1 MDPPN
6 FIDHDLW
13 GSLQPLGTGIYRMD
27 FLRFFTL
34 ITIGRHPQTNHF
46 ILPGQRISNN
56 HCEILWEDKSVVLTD
71 LSSNGTWINGELVG
85 KGNKRLLR
93 DGNQIA
99 FGSPI
104 AQGSE
109 DYRFTFRT
117 HTTDLREYDRGEMYR
132 HYEIAHVLGS
142 GGYGTVSKGMCLA
155 TGEWVAIK
163 VISQKSFT
171 SGFVERK
178 VNMAREVT
186 IMSNLG
192 HPNICELKNAFYH
205 EHDGSLNL
213 VMELVSGGDLH
224 SYMQAGMVEDESSA
238 KFIIWQICDALGY
251 MHSRGV
257 THRDIKPANVLLS
270 EDLPPI
276 VKLTDF
282 GLAKV
287 VDDHTMLR
295 VKSPSPCFREADV
308 LYQSGWGTP
317 PYLAPEVYQY
327 KGYDHLVD
335 SWGVGCILF
344 DMLTN
349 HKPINLPSKD
359 PRRYEENWDPLIPWP
374 VLIDAEV
381 AEKAKEFTWLLLR
394 SEPKE
399 RMTMKNAVK
408 HEWMHPWLDEM
419 RKARDELIRDNAAHK
434 HLNYG
439 EDYRQEEEE
448 PET

>member
-1 MDPPN
+1 MSTSSPNVPAMDGPN

-13 GSLQPLGTGIYRMD
+13 GSLQPLGPGIYRMD

-46 ILPGQRISNN
+46 VLPGNK

-104 AQGSE
+104 EQGAE
-109 DYRFTFRT
+109 DYR
-117 HTTDLREYDRGEMYR
+117 
-132 HYEIAHVLGS
+132 
-142 GGYGTVSKGMCLA
+142 
-155 TGEWVAIK
+155 EWVAIK
-163 VISQKSFT
+163 VISPKFFGSQ
-171 SGFVERK
+171 FVDMR
-178 VNMAREVT
+178 VNMAREVS

-192 HPNICELKNAFYH
+192 HPNICELKDAFHH

-213 VMELVSGGDLH
+213 VMELVCGGDLH
-224 SYMQAGMVEDESSA
+224 SHMQAGMVDDESAA

-251 MHSRGV
+251 MHSYGV
-257 THRDIKPANVLLS
+257 THRDIKPANILLS
-270 EDLPPI
+270 EDLPPL

-287 VDDHTMLR
+287 VDEHTMLR
-295 VKSPSPCFREADV
+295 TGC
-308 LYQSGWGTP
+308 GTP
-317 PYLAPEVYQY
+317 LYMPPEVHQA

-344 DMLTN
+344 EMLTN
-349 HKPINLPSKD
+349 YRPMDVPSND
-359 PRRYEENWDPLIPWP
+359 PRRHENNWDPLIPWH

-381 AEKAKEFTWLLLR
+381 ADEAKEFTWLLLR

-399 RMTMKNAVK
+399 RMTMKNAPK
-408 HEWMHPWLDEM
+408 HKWIDPWLDAM
-419 RKARDELIRDNAAHK
+419 TRAREELIDANAAHK
-434 HLNYG
+434 HLNYR
-439 EDYRQEEEE
+439 EDYREEEEE

>member
-1 MDPPN
+1 MPSSSPNMPVMDPPN

-13 GSLQPLGTGIYRMD
+13 GSLQPLGVGIYRMD
-27 FLRFFTL
+27 FLRLFTL

-85 KGNKRLLR
+85 KGKKRLLR

-104 AQGSE
+104 AQGTE

-117 HTTDLREYDRGEMYR
+117 HTTDLREYDRGEMYL
-132 HYEIAHVLGS
+132 HYEIAHELRS
-142 GGYGTVSKGMCLA
+142 GGYGTVSKGMCLV

-163 VISQKSFT
+163 VISQVSFT
-171 SGFVERK
+171 SGFVERR

-186 IMSNLG
+186 IMKNLN
-192 HPNICELKNAFYH
+192 HPNICELKDHFLH

-213 VMELVSGGDLH
+213 VMELVHGGDLH
-224 SYMQAGMVEDESSA
+224 SYMEADMVDDESSA
-238 KFIIWQICDALGY
+238 KFIIWQICEALGY
-251 MHSRGV
+251 MHTLGV
-257 THRDIKPANVLLS
+257 THRDIKPANILLS
-270 EDLPPI
+270 DDLPPI
-276 VKLTDF
+276 VKVTDF

-295 VKSPSPCFREADV
+295 T
-308 LYQSGWGTP
+308 GWGTA

-344 DMLTN
+344 DMLTSVR
-349 HKPINLPSKD
+349 PINLPSDD
-359 PRRYEENWDPLIPWP
+359 PRRNEKNWDPLIPWP
-374 VLIDAEV
+374 VLTDAEV
-381 AEKAKEFTWLLLR
+381 TENAKEFTWLLLR

-408 HEWMHPWLDEM
+408 HEWIRPRLDAM
-419 RKARDELIRDNAAHK
+419 KNARNELIHD
-434 HLNYG
+434 
-439 EDYRQEEEE
+439 EEE

>member
-1 MDPPN
+1 MDAPN

-13 GSLQPLGTGIYRMD
+13 GSLQPLGAGIYRMD

-46 ILPGQRISNN
+46 VLPGQRISNN

-85 KGNKRLLR
+85 KGNKRILR

-99 FGSPI
+99 FGSPV

-117 HTTDLREYDRGEMYR
+117 HTTDLREYDRGELYL
-132 HYEIAHVLGS
+132 HYEIAHELGR

-163 VISQKSFT
+163 VISPKSFT
-171 SGFVERK
+171 SGFVGRRI
-178 VNMAREVT
+178 NMAREVS
-186 IMSNLG
+186 IMSNLN
-192 HPNICELKNAFYH
+192 HPNICELKDAFHH
-205 EHDGSLNL
+205 EHDGSLKLRDGIDL
-213 VMELVSGGDLH
+213 VMELVYGGDLCSH
-224 SYMQAGMVEDESSA
+224 MQADMVDDESSA

-251 MHSRGV
+251 MHSYGV
-257 THRDIKPANVLLS
+257 THRDIKPQNILLS

-287 VDDHTMLR
+287 VDEHTMLR
-295 VKSPSPCFREADV
+295 TGC
-308 LYQSGWGTP
+308 GTP
-317 PYLAPEVYQY
+317 LYMPPEVHQN

-344 DMLTN
+344 DMLTRYR
-349 HKPINLPSKD
+349 PINLPSND
-359 PRRYEENWDPLIPWP
+359 PRRNEENWDPLIPWE

-381 AEKAKEFTWLLLR
+381 AEEAKEFTWLLLR
-394 SEPKE
+394 SKPEE
-399 RMTMKNAVK
+399 RMTMKNAAK
-408 HEWMHPWLDEM
+408 HEWIDPWLDAM
-419 RKARDELIRDNAAHK
+419 RKARDELINANAAHR
-434 HLNYG
+434 HLNYR
-439 EDYRQEEEE
+439 EDYRHEDEE

>member
-13 GSLQPLGTGIYRMD
+13 GSLQPLGAGIYRMD
-27 FLRFFTL
+27 FLRFFTH

-56 HCEILWEDKSVVLTD
+56 HCEILWEDKAVVLTD

-85 KGNKRLLR
+85 QGNKRLLR

-117 HTTDLREYDRGEMYR
+117 HTTDLREYDCGEMYR
-132 HYEIAHVLGS
+132 YYDIAYVLGS
-142 GGYGTVSKGMCLA
+142 GGYGTVSKGMCIT

-163 VISQKSFT
+163 VISQKSFG
-171 SGFVERK
+171 SEFVDMR

-186 IMSNLG
+186 IMRNLS
-192 HPNICELKNAFYH
+192 HPNICKLKDAFYH

-213 VMELVSGGDLH
+213 IMELALGGDLCTH
-224 SYMQAGMVEDESSA
+224 MSDGLIHAEDEA
-238 KFIIWQICDALGY
+238 KFIVWQICDALSY
-251 MHSRGV
+251 LHSFGI
-257 THRDIKPANVLLS
+257 THRDIKPANILLS
-270 EDLPPI
+270 GHLPPL
-276 VKLTDF
+276 VKLSDF

-295 VKSPSPCFREADV
+295 TDC
-308 LYQSGWGTP
+308 GTP
-317 PYLAPEVYQY
+317 EYKPPEQHQSD
-327 KGYDHLVD
+327 GYDHLVD
-335 SWGVGCILF
+335 SWAVGVILF
-344 DMLTN
+344 TMLTDSM
-349 HKPINLPSKD
+349 PVNLD
-359 PRRYEENWDPLIPWP
+359 RRDERRDEPDWEPFIFWNL
-374 VLIDAEV
+374 LKDAEV
-381 AEKAKEFTWLLLR
+381 SDEGKDFAWLLLR
-394 SEPKE
+394 SNPKE
-399 RMTMKNAVK
+399 RMTMKNAAK
-408 HEWMHPWLDEM
+408 HAWIRPSLKVM
-419 RKARDELIRDNAAHK
+419 RRERNELVRINAAESNP
-434 HLNYG
+434 NYR
-439 EDYRQEEEE
+439 EDYRDEEEE